1 MTRWKELPLKW
12 SGLPDGPTPF
22 SPVQS
27 ARKFSAVFGTTS
39 ARSVISM
46 RPDGAP
52 PIVMSKKTIGFGLFG
67 RGEAARVRGM
77 DGDVRRV

>member
-1 MTRWKELPLKW
+1 
-12 SGLPDGPTPF
+12 
-22 SPVQS
+22 
-27 ARKFSAVFGTTS
+27 
-39 ARSVISM
+39 M